1 MKTIQFSRLP
11 VVGVLFLT
19 TLSLVNGAPSDVSNP
34 TARRSVVEAAAKLV
48 ESPTIPPL
56 PAAMNNIFNPPAFG
70 KPDAEELAAMAA
82 ARAAEAALLNKTKP
96 ATEADLLERI
106 AEKVVPSGTLTMN
119 DEPLLIFGQKRL
131 RVGDHL
137 TVTYDGKDYTLELAG
152 IQRFTFTLRLNRA
165 EITRRINPGKNP

>member
-1 MKTIQFSRLP
+1 MNLRCLICSVVSFAALLATI
-11 VVGVLFLT
+11 GHAA
-19 TLSLVNGAPSDVSNP
+19 GAPSDVSNP
-34 TARRSVVEAAAKLV
+34 IARRSVIEAAGKLV
-48 ESPTIPPL
+48 ETPTIPRL
-56 PAAMNNIFNPPAFG
+56 PKTAVNIFNPPAFSR
-70 KPDAEELAAMAA
+70 PDPEELAAMAA
-82 ARAAEAALLNKTKP
+82 ARAAELAALNKTKP
-96 ATEADLLERI
+96 TNDTDLLERI

-137 TVTYDGKDYTLELAG
+137 TVTYDGQDYTLELAS